1 MVHSRNRVIID
12 LAALVH
18 NFKELKG
25 VISPGTRIMGIV
37 KSDAYGHGSI
47 PVSRALVKQGVD
59 RLGVAHLH
67 EALELRQK
75 GIGSA
80 VVILCGIRTRE
91 EAGAVIDNQFIPVL
105 FDTEVAEILGD
116 ECAKR
121 GTTLQVQVKVD
132 TGMGRLGFPWSE
144 VRSALERI
152 MAHRSLI
159 IEGLTSHF
167 SSADETGRDFTE
179 LQIRNFKSAI
189 DVGRR
194 MGLDLSANNLANS
207 AGIVGY
213 GNSHFD
219 MVRPGILLYGG
230 QPSVGDSDA
239 LPLKPVMH
247 FKAEVLQ
254 VREMPDQTPI
264 SYGRTYYTQGRQKIA
279 VVSAGYGDGLPR
291 SLSNRG
297 MVLIGGSKAK
307 IVGRVCMNM
316 TMVDVTPLAY
326 VRPGA
331 EVVFLGSQGR
341 ETISGDEVATRAQT
355 ISYEIFCSLGQRN
368 SREYVP

>member
-12 LAALVH
+12 LSALVH

-37 KSDAYGHGSI
+37 KSDAYGHGLI

-67 EALELRQK
+67 EALELRQN
-75 GIGSA
+75 GIGLP
-80 VVILCGIRTRE
+80 VVILCGIKTRE

-105 FDTEVAEILGD
+105 FDVEAAEMLGD
-116 ECAKR
+116 ECARR
-121 GTTLQVQVKVD
+121 GTRLQVQVKVD
-132 TGMGRLGFPWSE
+132 TGMGRLGFHWSE
-144 VRSALERI
+144 VGGALKRI
-152 MAHRSLI
+152 MGHPSLI

-179 LQIRNFKSAI
+179 LQIRNFRSVI
-189 DVGRR
+189 DIGRR
-194 MGLDLSANNLANS
+194 MGLGLSANNLANS

-213 GNSHFD
+213 RNSHFD

-230 QPSVGDSDA
+230 QPFPGRPGA

-264 SYGRTYYTQGRQKIA
+264 SYGRIYYTQGQQKIA

-291 SLSNRG
+291 SLSNGG
-297 MVLIGGSKAK
+297 MVLIGGIKAN

-316 TMVDVTPLAY
+316 TMVDVTHLTD

-341 ETISGDEVATRAQT
+341 ETISGDEMATRAQT

-368 SREYVP
+368 SKEYVP